1 MLTQILVIASPFIL
15 AFCVIFPLVTAS
27 KPHFE
32 DTDEFIAAMNN
43 PDENSYS

>member
-1 MLTQILVIASPFIL
+1 MLTTILLICCAVCVGTVIACF
-15 AFCVIFPLVTAS
+15 AS
-27 KPHFE
+27 IKPHFE